1 MDKRMKKEDR
11 LLSLRRDDTVPA
23 PHPSVPA
30 PHILEVKV
38 KRTHRATVVL
48 TKQEYDNLEN
58 KLERRQSLS
67 DYIRNALKE
76 SGHLD

>member
-11 LLSLRRDDTVPA
+11 LLSLRKTVPA
-23 PHPSVPA
+23 QHPSAPA
-30 PHILEVKV
+30 PQILEVKV

-48 TKQEYDNLEN
+48 TKNEYDNLEN

-76 SGHLD
+76 AGHLD